1 MPTNRRLH
9 IADAADV
16 EALFDTMAMEL
27 APKISDDTILLGLLR
42 RGVPIAQALADR
54 LEPRPECGQLS
65 LKRYGEDL
73 SLLHDVPQLDEDSLD
88 VDVKGRHIVVVDD
101 VLYTGESLLRA
112 VCFLRA
118 AGATRIQVAVLC
130 ARAGRTMPV
139 RADVVGAR
147 LEVLP
152 DWVIHCLVP
161 PFEEALGIE
170 VAHFDEAH

>member
-1 MPTNRRLH
+1 MPSPRKQL
-9 IADAADV
+9 IAEPADV
-16 EALFDTMAMEL
+16 ERLYNEMAVEL
-27 APKISDDTILLGLLR
+27 TPKIGDDTILIGLLR

-73 SLLHDVPQLDEDSLD
+73 SLLHDVPHLDEDSLD
-88 VDVKGRHIVVVDD
+88 VDVRDRNIVVVDD

-130 ARAGRTMPV
+130 ERAGRTMPM
-139 RADVVGAR
+139 RADVVGTR
-147 LEVLP
+147 LEVMP

-161 PFEEALGIE
+161 PYEDALGIE
-170 VAHFDEAH
+170 VVHFDDAH